1 MTDSDVRRVV
11 PLTFGWEHIP
21 KRISTPLGPDPDRHM
36 VEPVPGL
43 LVEVDGGYLL
53 FDTGFNAGVVR
64 DAPMYERYWGA
75 ADRHVPF
82 APTVELAGPPDQ
94 DPLEAAFALVGV
106 DPAEVVGVVVSHF
119 HNDHSGGV
127 RWFAGKAPVYVQRAE
142 WEALR
147 ADPVKAE
154 SMAVHLVDV
163 DDPRIDWRLADGD
176 VELCPGVTAIRTA
189 GHTPGHQSLV
199 VERPEADGGGGWVF
213 AADAADLVE
222 NIEAEQ
228 PVTAWSGDPADTVES
243 IRRLKSLA
251 AERGLRLLPGHDPVV
266 WPAFAD
272 ELGVPYFRST
282 RA

>member
-1 MTDSDVRRVV
+1 VTRSDVRQVI

-21 KRISTPLGPDPDRHM
+21 KRISTPRAPDGDRYM
-36 VEPVPGL
+36 AEPVPGL

-53 FDTGFNAGVVR
+53 FDTGFNAAIVR
-64 DAPMYERYWGA
+64 DAPLYERFWGDI
-75 ADRHVPF
+75 DRRLDW
-82 APTVELAGPPDQ
+82 APMVELAGPPGQ
-94 DPLEAAFALVGV
+94 DPLHAAFALVGV
-106 DPAEVVGVVVSHF
+106 DPADVVGVVVSHF

-147 ADPVKAE
+147 ADPVHAE
-154 SMAVHLVDV
+154 SKAMHLVDV

-199 VERPEADGGGGWVF
+199 VERSEADGGGGWVF
-213 AADAADLVE
+213 AADAADLTE
-222 NIEAEQ
+222 NIEDEQ
-228 PVTAWSGDPADTVES
+228 PVSAWSGDPEDTIES

-251 AERGLRLLPGHDPVV
+251 AERGLRLLPGHDPVA

-272 ELGVPYFRST
+272 ELGVPRFRSS

>member
-1 MTDSDVRRVV
+1 
-11 PLTFGWEHIP
+11 
-21 KRISTPLGPDPDRHM
+21 M

-53 FDTGFNAGVVR
+53 FDTGFNAGIVR
-64 DAPMYERYWGA
+64 DAPMYQRYWGA
-75 ADRHVPF
+75 IDNHLPW
-82 APTVELAGPPDQ
+82 APLVELAGPPGQ
-94 DPLEAAFALVGV
+94 DPLPAAFALVGV
-106 DPAEVVGVVVSHF
+106 DPADVVGVIVSHF

-147 ADPVKAE
+147 ADPVTAE
-154 SMAVHLVDV
+154 SKAMHLVDV

-199 VERPEADGGGGWVF
+199 VERREADGGGGWVF

-222 NIEAEQ
+222 NIEDEQ
-228 PVTAWSGDPADTVES
+228 PVSAWSGDPKDTIES
-243 IRRLKSLA
+243 IRRLKALA

-272 ELGVPYFRST
+272 ELGVPHFRST
-282 RA
+282 RT